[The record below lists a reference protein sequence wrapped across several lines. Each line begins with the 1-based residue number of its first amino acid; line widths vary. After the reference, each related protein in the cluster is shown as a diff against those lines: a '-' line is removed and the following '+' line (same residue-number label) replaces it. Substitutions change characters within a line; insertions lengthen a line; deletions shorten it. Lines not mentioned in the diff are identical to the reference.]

1 MQSLSDIAH
10 SSIQRASSTAV
21 TQAAR
26 GQTMVA
32 PEAKEAL
39 SNHVFK
45 MLYGFYGKNFTDKY
59 STGTRFVMDGI
70 QILAGDPRIG
80 QDRGIWRNRS
90 IWGQSLIRYSAET
103 IEDALNRCKREHP
116 TRPPTLP
123 EFENLCE
130 ACKPRAVGRAMTSE
144 ELATATEQQRSQREA
159 RQALRARQDASRLAA
174 RGDMRAARAAAP
186 VRADA
191 PPPDPM
197 LALHESMAAA
207 LAAQG
212 MDEGQ
217 ALRWVEQKITPE
229 LIAAWAKGESRGP

>member
-1 MQSLSDIAH
+1 MT
-10 SSIQRASSTAV
+10 TAGP
-21 TQAAR
+21 
-26 GQTMVA
+26 GQTMVP
-32 PEAKEAL
+32 PEAKESL

-45 MLYGFYGKNFTDKY
+45 MLAGYYGKKFFDLY
-59 STGTRFVMDGI
+59 CSGTVFAADGLQI
-70 QILAGDPRIG
+70 QPGDPRIG
-80 QDRGIWRNRS
+80 QDRGIWRARS
-90 IWGQSLIRYSAET
+90 IWGQSLIRYSTQTIAE
-103 IEDALNRCKREHP
+103 ALERCKREYVKW
-116 TRPPTLP
+116 PPTLP
-123 EFENLCE
+123 EFESLCE